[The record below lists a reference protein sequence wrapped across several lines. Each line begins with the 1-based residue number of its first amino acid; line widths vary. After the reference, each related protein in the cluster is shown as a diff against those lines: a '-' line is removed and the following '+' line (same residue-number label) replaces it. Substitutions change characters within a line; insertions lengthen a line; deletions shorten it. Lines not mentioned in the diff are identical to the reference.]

1 MVSLEQLLTAERD
14 QTIFCEALGLK
25 APPTLADAIE
35 TYRKLALVKADLK
48 QNEPDLYRQSL
59 KRFAENIYGKIEW
72 PLSGPKTVVIETD
85 CSLPSLERAIQIM
98 VALRLAQAS
107 KQPVSTQQMYDLQL
121 VLLCLLA
128 NVKIEYPF
136 LDELLHQFVG
146 KPSADT
152 KRTDE
157 KLETPL
163 YRATLQLIQ
172 LRQLDE
178 LVRNPSVSR
187 EKWQLGTTS

>member
-1 MVSLEQLLTAERD
+1 MVSLEQLLTAEQD

-25 APPTLADAIE
+25 VVPPTLADAIE
-35 TYRKLALVKADLK
+35 TYRKLVKADLK
-48 QNEPDLYRQSL
+48 QNESDLYRQAL
-59 KRFAENIYGKIEW
+59 RRFAENIYDKIGW
-72 PLSGPKTVVIETD
+72 PLSGPRTVIIEID

-107 KQPVSTQQMYDLQL
+107 RQRVSKQELYDLQL
-121 VLLCLLA
+121 VVLCLLA
-128 NVKIEYPF
+128 NVKTEYPF
-136 LDELLHQFVG
+136 LDQLLHNFVG
-146 KPSADT
+146 KPSAET

-187 EKWQLGTTS
+187 EKRQLGTTS